1 MNVSTF
7 TPGENL
13 IIDHSRSNDAAIE
26 TILRYNQT
34 LKQPEN
40 GGNGKSWSHMVPL
53 HAAPVLREIWELPQE
68 DEAWQH
74 L

>member
-7 TPGENL
+7 TPREKLNIELEGC
-13 IIDHSRSNDAAIE
+13 NDAAIE
-26 TILRYNQT
+26 TILRYTQT